1 MRELLLLEAVV
12 GHGVGVRSLPVI
24 ALLRHARTH
33 PAAPREE
40 THCVPGLTRNK
51 ACCLHSLNST
61 CDVSSSSDRQTDRA
75 GARARPPSAGHAHI
89 CAITC

>member
-61 CDVSSSSDRQTDRA
+61 CDVSSSSDRQTELEHERVLPLLDMR
-75 GARARPPSAGHAHI
+75 RSAA
-89 CAITC
+89 AAS